1 MLKSKIRPFGDF
13 PFGDGSFL
21 AKNVDAIF
29 AKKEP
34 SPNGK

>member
-1 MLKSKIRPFGDF
+1 MLKSKIR